1 MLAHVVKHMA
11 TKEDLAGFPTK
22 DEVRDMLKPVET
34 RLMAVDRRLDSDAM
48 KRDLE
53 QLPAR
58 VDAIEKH
65 LGISKRIA

>member
-1 MLAHVVKHMA
+1 
-11 TKEDLAGFPTK
+11 
-22 DEVRDMLKPVET
+22 MLKPVET
-34 RLMAVDRRLDSDAM
+34 RLTAVESKLSGIDRRLDSDAM

-65 LGISKRIA
+65 LGISKRIAA